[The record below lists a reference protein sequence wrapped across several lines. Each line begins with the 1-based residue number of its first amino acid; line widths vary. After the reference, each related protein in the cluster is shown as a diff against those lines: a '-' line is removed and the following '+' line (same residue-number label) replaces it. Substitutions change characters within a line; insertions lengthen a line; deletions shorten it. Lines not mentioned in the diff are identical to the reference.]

1 MKNEDERADNEG
13 PLVLKKIQ
21 GNMAFTE
28 TLMLLSIAL
37 ISLQMLACM
46 CKFVAHPLNF
56 SWIHCVGI
64 LQLYV

>member
-13 PLVLKKIQ
+13 PSVLIIVQ

-37 ISLQMLACM
+37 ISPISLKEKTVDLQMLACM
-46 CKFVAHPLNF
+46 CKFVVHPPNF
-56 SWIHCVGI
+56 S
-64 LQLYV
+64 